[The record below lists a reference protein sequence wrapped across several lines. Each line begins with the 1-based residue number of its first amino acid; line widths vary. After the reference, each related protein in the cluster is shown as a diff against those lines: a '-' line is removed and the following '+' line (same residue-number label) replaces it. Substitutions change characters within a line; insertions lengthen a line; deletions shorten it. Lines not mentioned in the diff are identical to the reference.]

1 MPKCLLGEL
10 IEGAIAATEQAKEDE
25 DLEQMTDHGLS
36 STQVKMVFDLI
47 HI

>member
-25 DLEQMTDHGLS
+25 DLEQMMDHGVR
-36 STQVKMVFDLI
+36 STQVKLMFDLCYI
-47 HI
+47 